1 MLNFWGVQPGGGEVS
16 QKLAQDL
23 QKDLKLDGKKIV
35 SFRWKGNG
43 EIWMVFSVIQ
53 WFIIHSL
60 GVIQSISAPG
70 CCRASATSIARA
82 DEGRS
87 SANLRW
93 IHPAPVVEGATS
105 VDG

>member
-43 EIWMVFSVIQ
+43 EI
-53 WFIIHSL
+53 
-60 GVIQSISAPG
+60 
-70 CCRASATSIARA
+70 
-82 DEGRS
+82 
-87 SANLRW
+87 
-93 IHPAPVVEGATS
+93 
-105 VDG
+105 